1 MSPVESSLKAA
12 LESHRRLVDEALAG
26 CFDGIEPAPLRDAT
40 RWYPDAGGKR
50 LRPVMALLACE
61 AAGGTPQDALPV
73 ALAVELVHNFSLV
86 HDDIMD
92 RDDTRRGRPTVHRK
106 WDEPMA
112 ILAGDVLFAR
122 AFEVLARI
130 PAPAAH
136 QEASRLLS
144 AAIRRLCE
152 GQAMDVLFE
161 RQPAVQAQDYLRMIH
176 GKTAV
181 LFEAACHGGALC
193 ATAPTP
199 RGPAGAAGPAEG
211 GAKARAPGPAQALSR
226 YGEAFGMAFQVA
238 DDLLDVTADSATLG
252 KPWGSDVRAGKRTL
266 LVLATL
272 ERADGSDRKRFLDVL
287 GRQDAGDAD
296 VREAVEVMR
305 RCGALAHAEAVRD
318 AYAREAADALAA
330 LSPSPAR
337 AHLAAMNEWAR
348 TRGF

>member
-1 MSPVESSLKAA
+1 MDANLKRV
-12 LESHRRLVDEALAG
+12 LDHHRRLVEEGLAS

-61 AAGGTPQDALPV
+61 AAGGHAEDAMPV

-92 RDDTRRGRPTVHRK
+92 RDDTRRGRQTVHTR
-106 WDEPMA
+106 WDEPTA

-122 AFEVLARI
+122 AFEVLSRI
-130 PAPAAH
+130 PEAAAH
-136 QEASRLLS
+136 QDASRHLS
-144 AAIRRLCE
+144 VAIRRLCE

-161 RQPAVQAQDYLRMIH
+161 RQSSVRVDEYLRMIQ

-193 ATAPTP
+193 AGARASGGEP
-199 RGPAGAAGPAEG
+199 GAAR
-211 GAKARAPGPAQALSR
+211 RAPAHVAALSAF
-226 YGEAFGMAFQVA
+226 GEAFGMAFQVA
-238 DDLLDVTADSATLG
+238 DDILDVTADSATLG

-272 ERADGSDRKRFLDVL
+272 ERANPDQRARFLPVL
-287 GRQDAGDAD
+287 GRADATDDD
-296 VREAVEVMR
+296 VRAAVGVMR
-305 RCGALAHAEAVRD
+305 ECGALAHAEAVRD
-318 AYAREAADALAA
+318 GYARDAEKALDALPPSAA
-330 LSPSPAR
+330 R
-337 AHLAAMNEWAR
+337 DRLAAMNAWAR

>member
-1 MSPVESSLKAA
+1 MDADLKRT
-12 LESHRRLVDEALAG
+12 LESHRRLVDEGLAT
-26 CFDGIEPAPLRDAT
+26 CFDDIEPAPLRDAT

-61 AAGGTPQDALPV
+61 AAGGSPRDAMPV
-73 ALAVELVHNFSLV
+73 ALAVEMVHNFSLV

-106 WDEPMA
+106 WDEATA

-130 PAPAAH
+130 PEAGAH
-136 QEASRLLS
+136 QETSRLLS
-144 AAIRRLCE
+144 LAIRRLCE

-161 RQPAVQAQDYLRMIH
+161 RAPEVRVQDYLRMIH

-181 LFEAACHGGALC
+181 LFEAACQGGAL
-193 ATAPTP
+193 ASPARTP
-199 RGPAGAAGPAEG
+199 AHVS
-211 GAKARAPGPAQALSR
+211 ALSTF
-226 YGEAFGMAFQVA
+226 GEAFGMAFQVA
-238 DDLLDVTADSATLG
+238 DDLLDVTADSETLG

-272 ERADGSDRKRFLDVL
+272 ERADGAQRARFQEVL
-287 GRQDAGDAD
+287 GKAHATDAE
-296 VREAVEVMR
+296 VRMAVEVMR
-305 RCGALAHAEAVRD
+305 QCGALAHAESVRD
-318 AYAREAADALAA
+318 AYAQQAEKALDALP
-330 LSPSPAR
+330 PSPAR
-337 AHLAAMNEWAR
+337 DRLAAMNAWAR